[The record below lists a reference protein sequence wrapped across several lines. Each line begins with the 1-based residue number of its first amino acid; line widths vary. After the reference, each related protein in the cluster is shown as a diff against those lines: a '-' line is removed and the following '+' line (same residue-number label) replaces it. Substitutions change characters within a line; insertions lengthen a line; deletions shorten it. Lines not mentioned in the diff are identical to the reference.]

1 MPAASSSDRY
11 MLELLQNV
19 IERLK
24 DVWANMTL
32 NQKVVS
38 GAVIATL
45 VLVAVFLTTLTGGI
59 AEFSLLFADLDA
71 RSASEIITYLEQQDI
86 PYRTTLGGTAIEVP
100 SDRVDRLKID
110 LVSQGL
116 PESGVVGYEILET
129 IGFGTSAALQDVQIQ
144 RALEGELVK
153 TLKAFDEIENANV
166 KLFVPEPTLFTDT
179 AQKPTAS
186 VTLKL
191 RRNRKLPQESVDTI
205 TNIIGS
211 ATGID
216 PADVTVA
223 DMRSGILLTKPAMDE
238 MALMSNT
245 RREWKALAERD
256 YAQKVLNILE
266 PVIGTGKV
274 RVSVNA
280 DLDFDSIERIKTS
293 YDQGTSAIR
302 SEEREEI
309 TNPTAD
315 GGGEERTLTNY
326 ETGMT
331 VENFVAS
338 PGNTKKLSVSV
349 MIDTK
354 DTLSVDEDGD
364 EQLVKVVWNDADITR
379 FRTMCESAVGYE
391 AARGDRIEVIQEEF
405 ARVFDVEPGGRLAL
419 QATLVDGIKALST
432 GMAIVAGLVVF
443 FIILRQ
449 ITRSLDPSKI
459 TLQIESILEREK
471 KDLIVEEESESDR
484 SALIRKII
492 SKAAQDPETT
502 AKTIRTL
509 YRDFE

>member
-1 MPAASSSDRY
+1 
-11 MLELLQNV
+11 MLELIQNV
-19 IERLK
+19 IDRLK
-24 DVWANMTL
+24 DVWSSMTL

-38 GAVIATL
+38 GAVIAAL
-45 VLVAVFLTTLTGGI
+45 ILVAIFLTTLTGGI
-59 AEFSLLFADLDA
+59 TEYSLLFADLDA
-71 RSASEIITYLEQQDI
+71 RSASEIIAYLEQSNI
-86 PYRTTLGGTAIEVP
+86 PFRTTRGGTAIEVP
-100 SDRVDRLKID
+100 PDRVDRLKID

-116 PESGVVGYEILET
+116 PESGVVGYEILES
-129 IGFGTSAALQDVQIQ
+129 IGFGTSSALQDVQIQ
-144 RALEGELVK
+144 RALEGELIK

-166 KLFVPEPTLFTDT
+166 KLFIPEPSLYTET
-179 AQKPTAS
+179 AKKPTAS

-191 RRNRKLPQESVDTI
+191 RRNRKLPQESVNTI

-216 PADVTVA
+216 PSDVSVA
-223 DMRSGILLTKPAMDE
+223 DTRSGILLTKPAMDE
-238 MALMSNT
+238 MTLMSNT
-245 RREWKALAERD
+245 RREWKTLAEYD

-266 PVIGTGKV
+266 PIIGVGKV

-280 DLDFDSIERIKTS
+280 DLDFDKIERVKTS

-331 VENFVAS
+331 VENFISS

-354 DTLSVDEDGD
+354 DTLTVDEDGD
-364 EQLVKVVWNDADITR
+364 NQIEKVQWKNADITR
-379 FRTMCESAVGYE
+379 FRTMCESAVGFDV
-391 AARGDRIEVIQEEF
+391 ARGDRIEVIQEEF
-405 ARVFDVEPGGRLAL
+405 AREFDVEPGGRLAL
-419 QATLVDGIKALST
+419 QATLVDGVKALST
-432 GMAIVAGLVVF
+432 GMAILAGLVVF

-492 SKAAQDPETT
+492 TKAAQDPEIT
-502 AKTIRTL
+502 AKTIRTI
-509 YRDFE
+509 YRDVE